1 MFNTVSNPCVMIDVL
16 AGMRVPTTVDKL
28 VGVEVVIIEV
38 WTNVMVDSLVD
49 VVMSVID
56 AYTDILL
63 EVCVSDVE
71 IIVVSAAVIALEFAV
86 PVSCAGDVLGVI
98 LVGVLVN
105 ALADVLTGVIIC
117 LVFGIVVDS
126 FCGVNVNVL
135 KAVITVDIGM
145 PTPLEKLLLLC

>member
-38 WTNVMVDSLVD
+38 WTNVMVESLVD

-56 AYTDILL
+56 VYTDILL
-63 EVCVSDVE
+63 EVCVSDVK

-86 PVSCAGDVLGVI
+86 SVSCAGNVLGAM

-105 ALADVLTGVIIC
+105 ALTDVLTGVMVC
-117 LVFGIVVDS
+117 VVFGVDVDA
-126 FCGVNVNVL
+126 FCGVNINVL
-135 KAVITVDIGM
+135 KAVLTVDIG
-145 PTPLEKLLLLC
+145 KLIP